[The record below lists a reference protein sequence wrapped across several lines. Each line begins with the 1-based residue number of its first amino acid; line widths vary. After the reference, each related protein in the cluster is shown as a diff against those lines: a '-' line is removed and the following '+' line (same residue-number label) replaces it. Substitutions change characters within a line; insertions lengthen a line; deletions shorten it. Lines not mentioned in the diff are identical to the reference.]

1 MNIIQYNIKNLKFR
15 LKNLLLGKSE
25 ETLGGQLFWLAL
37 CLFQLVILVDSI
49 IS

>member
-25 ETLGGQLFWLAL
+25 ETLGQLFWLAL